1 VVAVLLL
8 RPELVSLCLLAL
20 LRFRERS
27 PMSSATTAP
36 AFPCSASSSALRC
49 QQRASSSRSSATA
62 RACHGMIAK
71 LSGSQAKPCAIGW
84 ASAAG
89 GGVQNG
95 AVMCNRP
102 GSLGSGCQ
110 LGGVA
115 FRWTGIQQRTVERQR
130 IEGLAVALLWQ
141 RRRAVRPGSAPVAM
155 AGWAASMAAGRRSAR
170 RAGAPPPTIG
180 DVLKGTHTTA
190 AALTTAMTSTTGQPT
205 INNFNIS
212 GDGKDKMELARTIAT
227 ELSRVTRRP
236 R

>member
-1 VVAVLLL
+1 VAVLLL

-71 LSGSQAKPCAIGW
+71 LSGSQAKPCARLT
-84 ASAAG
+84 ASVASSS
-89 GGVQNG
+89 VQNG

-115 FRWTGIQQRTVERQR
+115 SRWTGIQQRTVERQR
-130 IEGLAVALLWQ
+130 IEGLAVALLRQ
-141 RRRAVRPGSAPVAM
+141 LCRVRPGGAAVAWRL
-155 AGWAASMAAGRRSAR
+155 AEVADLLPGSVSDSMVESLQV
-170 RAGAPPPTIG
+170 APPYGTSQ
-180 DVLKGTHTTA
+180 LKEVSYVCRQFA
-190 AALTTAMTSTTGQPT
+190 
-205 INNFNIS
+205 
-212 GDGKDKMELARTIAT
+212 
-227 ELSRVTRRP
+227 
-236 R
+236 